1 MTCKR
6 AKLHNS
12 AARERLFISKHV
24 LFHDIYMTS
33 LINMHNLI
41 WRKQ

>member
-1 MTCKR
+1 MAHKR

-12 AARERLFISKHV
+12 AARKRLYTYSHI

-33 LINMHNLI
+33 LMNMHNLV